1 MPEFKNHNL
10 SSLTISAA
18 TCNHEL
24 QFPLNNTLF
33 CIQKLCKS
41 QQSRGKGEFEKGNYS
56 LPDMDELSLMHAFRK
71 HCSLCSEILVHIP
84 FILIT
89 FSFFI
94 PAPHQPAAPLSEKAE
109 IRRCLSPICQHVI
122 IPKHSDRSNPTLKCL
137 SPKWHSRSMQGAR
150 GKIHHTVT
158 KYQEGNERQIP

>member
-24 QFPLNNTLF
+24 QFLLNNILF

-41 QQSRGKGEFEKGNYS
+41 QQSQGKGELEKGNYS

-71 HCSLCSEILVHIP
+71 YCSLCSEILVHIP

-94 PAPHQPAAPLSEKAE
+94 PAPHQPAAALSESRDQALPLIHICLACYYSKAQRQ
-109 IRRCLSPICQHVI
+109 IKPDFKVF
-122 IPKHSDRSNPTLKCL
+122 
-137 SPKWHSRSMQGAR
+137 
-150 GKIHHTVT
+150 VT
-158 KYQEGNERQIP
+158 KMVFKKYVGSTWENSPYSH